1 MIGPGET
8 SLIYTKYTCLDYGT
22 YLLFC
27 MCYPKSVG
35 YMESH
40 MDFCTY
46 VYIFDTIRI
55 IDKKLLNFKPS
66 ESGKSFHVDKTSFL
80 LPGHIIMLCNIL
92 H

>member
-1 MIGPGET
+1 
-8 SLIYTKYTCLDYGT
+8 
-22 YLLFC
+22 

-40 MDFCTY
+40 MDFWTY

-66 ESGKSFHVDKTSFL
+66 ESGKSLHVDKTGFL
-80 LPGHIIMLCNIL
+80 TPGHILCNAISYIDNNTRL
-92 H
+92 TSST